1 MSKRSASP
9 SPPLSPEAVA
19 VKKQKMESG
28 SVETYA
34 PSPASPATNSAPVES
49 PEVDSNETDLPE
61 AESTEAGLPEA
72 DSSEMNETKAQA
84 TKTTPK
90 TQKKR
95 KAGEGFIAWT
105 PPRAREPLPELQPH
119 WGIVP
124 RRGGYERPSEPQPP
138 ARDSDGGVRPP
149 LWEDRKGAVRV
160 KRGSRI
166 VDGYDQADHLW
177 LPLMDVR
184 PVSAKNQTPRRKV
197 IGYWYPHGMPADWND
212 ATVLNDANKALQEA
226 IKSNSNKE
234 APFNPAERQTLASIF
249 AEHPDISL
257 LDAAE
262 LFNERAH
269 PVTGSEEGSY
279 PTGRFTESIQHEFRS
294 YQSVYLRG
302 EVPTASTLR
311 ESALDDH
318 YQIWKAEQEQA
329 KTDAATAKK
338 DAKAAAKAEK
348 QAAKEAKAKAAAE
361 KKEAREKA
369 KAEKT
374 AGKKTKK
381 PAAKKGEKK
390 MSDTAGVTKKKKR
403 ADEQPYSSKIPFTLE
418 EMMARA
424 EATGQII
431 EERAAAEEAA
441 AEMGDSAGETK
452 KLSPRSTRIR
462 DDEEMVA
469 RAAEIMKKN
478 AAEKAAKEAAK
489 LAVKAAREA
498 DKETAEKE
506 AAEKEAAEKEAAEK
520 EAAEKEAAEK
530 EAAEKEAKE
539 AAKLAV
545 KAAREASKLAEKNA
559 RLAEKDAMEVARV
572 AEKNAKLAEKD
583 AMEVARRAKKIANE
597 AEKLAAETPDDAP
610 TGYFTTTRTT
620 PTGSFTETRSF
631 RSTPTTRT
639 GPNSWMRSFT
649 STRTSSTST
658 GPLTQTFTSTGPF
671 TETFTKYGPFSNYGP
686 FGENGPFGNNGPFG
700 ENGPLNATRLI
711 ELDEDYD
718 EEEYDDEERDY
729 DEEWD
734 YYNEERDYDDYD
746 EERDSDEERNYDGED
761 EEDVD
766 F

>member
-1 MSKRSASP
+1 
-9 SPPLSPEAVA
+9 LEN
-19 VKKQKMESG
+19 G

-34 PSPASPATNSAPVES
+34 PGLSSPTTESAPVE
-49 PEVDSNETDLPE
+49 LPE
-61 AESTEAGLPEA
+61 ADLNEADLPEA
-72 DSSEMNETKAQA
+72 DSNEMNKTKAQA

-90 TQKKR
+90 TQTKR
-95 KAGEGFIAWT
+95 KAGEGFIPWT
-105 PPRAREPLPELQPH
+105 PPRALEPLPELQPH

-138 ARDSDGGVRPP
+138 ARDSNGDVRPP

-197 IGYWYPHGMPADWND
+197 IGYWYPHGMPEDWND

-234 APFNPAERQTLASIF
+234 APYSPAERQILATIF
-249 AEHPDISL
+249 AEDPEISL

-294 YQSVYLRG
+294 YQSVYVRG
-302 EVPTASTLR
+302 EVPTASTPR
-311 ESALDDH
+311 ESALDEH

-329 KTDAATAKK
+329 KINAATAKK

-348 QAAKEAKAKAAAE
+348 QATKEAKAKATAE
-361 KKEAREKA
+361 KKEARAKA
-369 KAEKT
+369 KAEKN

-381 PAAKKGEKK
+381 PRAQKGEKK
-390 MSDTAGVTKKKKR
+390 MSDTAGVTKKKR
-403 ADEQPYSSKIPFTLE
+403 SDEQPYSSKISFTLE

-441 AEMGDSAGETK
+441 AEMSDSAGETK

-478 AAEKAAKEAAK
+478 AAEKAAKEAAEK
-489 LAVKAAREA
+489 TAKQA
-498 DKETAEKE
+498 AEKVARE
-506 AAEKEAAEKEAAEK
+506 AAEKAAKK
-520 EAAEKEAAEK
+520 
-530 EAAEKEAKE
+530 

-545 KAAREASKLAEKNA
+545 KAAMEA
-559 RLAEKDAMEVARV
+559 
-572 AEKNAKLAEKD
+572 AKLAEK
-583 AMEVARRAKKIANE
+583 VANE
-597 AEKLAAETPDDAP
+597 ADKLAAETPDDAP
-610 TGYFTTTRTT
+610 TESFTT
-620 PTGSFTETRSF
+620 TRSF
-631 RSTPTTRT
+631 RSTPTIWT
-639 GPNSWMRSFT
+639 GPNSSMRSFT
-649 STRTSSTST
+649 STSSS
-658 GPLTQTFTSTGPF
+658 FTSTGPF
-671 TETFTKYGPFSNYGP
+671 TETFR
-686 FGENGPFGNNGPFG
+686 ENGPFGNLGLLGNIGPLGNNGPFG
-700 ENGPLNATRLI
+700 ENGPFTSNAARLI
-711 ELDEDYD
+711 EVDEDYD
-718 EEEYDDEERDY
+718 EEEDY
-729 DEEWD
+729 DA
-734 YYNEERDYDDYD
+734 
-746 EERDSDEERNYDGED
+746 ED

-766 F
+766 L